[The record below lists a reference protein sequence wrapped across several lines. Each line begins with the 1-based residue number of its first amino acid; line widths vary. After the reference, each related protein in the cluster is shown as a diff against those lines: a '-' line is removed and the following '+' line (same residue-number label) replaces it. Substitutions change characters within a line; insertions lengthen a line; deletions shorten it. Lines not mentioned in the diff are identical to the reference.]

1 MKNSHSTPM
10 HRILFYAVIPL
21 VITLT
26 ACIADQ
32 HRVVSMPRTAFL
44 EPYGP
49 TQNHIYAQVLN
60 TSQFKN
66 LDMDS
71 ALRNSLVKRG
81 YIIVSDPEQADFI
94 LQVNMRFADRETDRV
109 TGLGTVAG
117 GAAGAGAADVLHN
130 PSTGQ
135 RATGIIA
142 GAIIGSLAEYL
153 AGDQT
158 YTMRIDY
165 KLTQIEYGKKLPP
178 HEDTISASAEGS
190 RFHSMQDVYQD
201 LRDRT
206 VSAISGL
213 FTRINNKE

>member
-1 MKNSHSTPM
+1 M
-10 HRILFYAVIPL
+10 HRILFYAAIPPPL
-21 VITLT
+21 LLT
-26 ACIADQ
+26 ACMADQ
-32 HRVVSMPRTAFL
+32 HRVVSMPKTAFL

-49 TQNHIYAQVLN
+49 DQNHIYAQILN

-66 LDMDS
+66 LDMDK
-71 ALRNSLVKRG
+71 ALKNSLAKRG
-81 YIIVSDPEQADFI
+81 YIIVADPKRADFI
-94 LQVNMRFADRETDRV
+94 LQVNMRFADRETARV
-109 TGLGTVAG
+109 TGIGTVAG
-117 GAAGAGAADVLHN
+117 GAAGAGAADVLDN

-142 GAIIGSLAEYL
+142 GAIIGTLAEYL

-165 KLTQIEYGKKLPP
+165 KLTQIEYGRKLPP
-178 HEDTISASAEGS
+178 HEDTISASAEGG
-190 RFHSMQDVYQD
+190 RFHSMRDVYED

-213 FTRINNKE
+213 FTRIKSHE

>member
-1 MKNSHSTPM
+1 M
-10 HRILFYAVIPL
+10 HRILFYAAIPL
-21 VITLT
+21 LLLT
-26 ACIADQ
+26 ACMADQ
-32 HRVVSMPRTAFL
+32 HRVVSMPKTAFL

-49 TQNHIYAQVLN
+49 DQNHIYAQVLN

-66 LDMDS
+66 LDMDK
-71 ALRNSLVKRG
+71 ALKNSLAKRG
-81 YIIVSDPEQADFI
+81 YIIVADPKRADFI

-109 TGLGTVAG
+109 TGIGTVAG
-117 GAAGAGAADVLHN
+117 GAAGAGAADVMN
-130 PSTGQ
+130 DPGTGQ
-135 RATGIIA
+135 QATGIIA
-142 GAIIGSLAEYL
+142 GAIIGTLAEYL

-165 KLTQIEYGKKLPP
+165 KLTQIEYGRKLPP

-190 RFHSMQDVYQD
+190 RFHSMQDVYED

-213 FTRINNKE
+213 FTRIKSHE